1 MADERTGSSG
11 GAAGAGG
18 EAAARPAPAS
28 FTVLCAGIAAQVQ
41 VGLGLLAHPVT
52 GKTGVDLPTAKHGI
66 DLLEMLEAKSKGNLD
81 AGESSF
87 LAGALHHLRMAFVE
101 ATRSRG

>member
-1 MADERTGSSG
+1 MADDRTGSSG
-11 GAAGAGG
+11 GAAGAEG
-18 EAAARPAPAS
+18 RPAPAS

-81 AGESSF
+81 AGETSF
-87 LAGALHHLRMAFVE
+87 LTGALHHLRMAFVE
-101 ATRSRG
+101 VAKK

>member
-11 GAAGAGG
+11 GAAGAG
-18 EAAARPAPAS
+18 AADAARPAPAS

-81 AGESSF
+81 AGEASF
-87 LAGALHHLRMAFVE
+87 LTGALHHLRMAFVE
-101 ATRSRG
+101 VAKK